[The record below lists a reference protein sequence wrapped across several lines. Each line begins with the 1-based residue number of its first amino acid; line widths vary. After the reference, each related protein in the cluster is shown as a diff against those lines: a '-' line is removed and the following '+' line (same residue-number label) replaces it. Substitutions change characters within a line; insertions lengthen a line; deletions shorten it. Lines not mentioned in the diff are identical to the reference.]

1 MSANLPQSVA
11 IEERFRLSVSHPRFQ
26 ALRLKSAHNT
36 TWDGTPLP
44 DSIRLSVFFLQSSSV
59 SCVPGVSPGGRSL
72 DRNAHG
78 PGSQIHVQE
87 GNMEQRKVFS
97 LSTYP

>member
-11 IEERFRLSVSHPRFQ
+11 IEERFRLRVSHPRFQ
-26 ALRLKSAHNT
+26 ALRLKSAHNAL
-36 TWDGTPLP
+36 GRYTPSRL
-44 DSIRLSVFFLQSSSV
+44 DSAFCFFLQSSSV